1 MSIQAYMTAGMAT
14 SRKIKKKIT
23 FVGAP
28 NIAAVSV
35 AKTHSIM
42 QISPS
47 MAKNLFILFHRSQFF
62 PSIVQI
68 GKLSLVF
75 LLFLL

>member
-14 SRKIKKKIT
+14 SRKIKKKRT

-42 QISPS
+42 QIRPS
-47 MAKNLFILFHRSQFF
+47 MAKNLFIIIPQKPVLPKYRTNRQA
-62 PSIVQI
+62 
-68 GKLSLVF
+68 
-75 LLFLL
+75 